1 MIIGCKYNPEKS
13 NYSPPDVNWTSSDEM
28 PSFEVC
34 NDLVNESERKS
45 CFNTKIINLI
55 YSNLSFEKIRVNNK
69 INDKTYMIKNI
80 SFSMLGLHNIQNA
93 LASISLLINEKGKI
107 SLIGIKNEDKL
118 VNKIPELETL
128 IGNSLEKIPS
138 LYPATKTNMGIPVS
152 SKFSLP
158 LIIKSN

>member
-1 MIIGCKYNPEKS
+1 MKIIKLLFIIFLIIGCKYNPEKS

-55 YSNLSFEKIRVNNK
+55 YSNLSFEKVRVKNK
-69 INDKTYMIKNI
+69 INDTLI
-80 SFSMLGLHNIQNA
+80 
-93 LASISLLINEKGKI
+93 ISLLINEKGKI

-118 VNKIPELETL
+118 VNKIPELKTL

>member
-1 MIIGCKYNPEKS
+1 MKIIKLLFIIFLIIGCKYNPEKS

-55 YSNLSFEKIRVNNK
+55 YSNLSFEKIKVNNK
-69 INDKTYMIKNI
+69 INDTLI
-80 SFSMLGLHNIQNA
+80 
-93 LASISLLINEKGKI
+93 ISLLINEKGKI

-118 VNKIPELETL
+118 VNKIPELKTL

>member
-1 MIIGCKYNPEKS
+1 MKIIKLLFIIFLIIGCKYNPEKS
-13 NYSPPDVNWTSSDEM
+13 NYSPPDVNWTNSDEM
-28 PSFEVC
+28 PSLEVC

-45 CFNTKIINLI
+45 CFNSKIINLI
-55 YSNLSFEKIRVNNK
+55 YSNLSFEKVRVKNK
-69 INDKTYMIKNI
+69 INDTLI
-80 SFSMLGLHNIQNA
+80 
-93 LASISLLINEKGKI
+93 ISLLINEKGKI

-118 VNKIPELETL
+118 VNKIPELKTL

>member
-1 MIIGCKYNPEKS
+1 MKIIKLLFIIFLIIGCKYNPEKS

-34 NDLVNESERKS
+34 NVLVNESERKS

-69 INDKTYMIKNI
+69 INDTLI
-80 SFSMLGLHNIQNA
+80 
-93 LASISLLINEKGKI
+93 ISLLINEKGKI

-118 VNKIPELETL
+118 VNKIPELKTL

>member
-1 MIIGCKYNPEKS
+1 MKIIKLLFFIFLIIGCKYNPEKS
-13 NYSPPDVNWTSSDEM
+13 NYSPPDVNWTNSDEM
-28 PSFEVC
+28 PSLEIC

-69 INDKTYMIKNI
+69 INDTLI
-80 SFSMLGLHNIQNA
+80 
-93 LASISLLINEKGKI
+93 ISLLINEKGKI

-118 VNKIPELETL
+118 VNKIPELKIL

>member
-1 MIIGCKYNPEKS
+1 MKIIKLLFIIFLIIGCKYNPEKS

-69 INDKTYMIKNI
+69 INDTLI
-80 SFSMLGLHNIQNA
+80 
-93 LASISLLINEKGKI
+93 ISLLINEKGKI

-118 VNKIPELETL
+118 VNKIPELKTL
-128 IGNSLEKIPS
+128 IGNSLEKIPT
-138 LYPATKTNMGIPVS
+138 LYPATKTNIGIPVS

>member
-1 MIIGCKYNPEKS
+1 MKIIKLLFIIFLIIGCKYNPEKS

-34 NDLVNESERKS
+34 NDLVNESERKN

-69 INDKTYMIKNI
+69 INDTLI
-80 SFSMLGLHNIQNA
+80 
-93 LASISLLINEKGKI
+93 ISLLINEKGKI

-118 VNKIPELETL
+118 VNKIPELKIL

>member
-1 MIIGCKYNPEKS
+1 MKIIKLLFIIFLIIGCKYNPEKS

-69 INDKTYMIKNI
+69 INDTLI
-80 SFSMLGLHNIQNA
+80 
-93 LASISLLINEKGKI
+93 ISLLINEKGKL

-118 VNKIPELETL
+118 VNKIPELKTL

>member
-1 MIIGCKYNPEKS
+1 VKIIKLLFIIFLIIGCKYNPEKS

-45 CFNTKIINLI
+45 CFNTKILNLI
-55 YSNLSFEKIRVNNK
+55 YSNLSLEKVIVNNK
-69 INDKTYMIKNI
+69 INDTLII
-80 SFSMLGLHNIQNA
+80 SI
-93 LASISLLINEKGKI
+93 LINEKGKI

-118 VNKIPELETL
+118 VNKIPELKTL

>member
-1 MIIGCKYNPEKS
+1 MKIIKLLFIIFLIIGCKYNPEKS

-28 PSFEVC
+28 PSLEVC
-34 NDLVNESERKS
+34 NDLVNENERKS

-69 INDKTYMIKNI
+69 INDTLI
-80 SFSMLGLHNIQNA
+80 
-93 LASISLLINEKGKI
+93 ISLLINEKGKI

-118 VNKIPELETL
+118 VNKIPELKIL

>member
-1 MIIGCKYNPEKS
+1 MKIIKLLFIIFLIIGCKYNPEKS

-55 YSNLSFEKIRVNNK
+55 YSNLSFEKVRVKNK
-69 INDKTYMIKNI
+69 INDTLI
-80 SFSMLGLHNIQNA
+80 
-93 LASISLLINEKGKI
+93 ISLLINEKGKI

>member
-1 MIIGCKYNPEKS
+1 VKIIKLLFIIFLIIGCKYNPEKS

-34 NDLVNESERKS
+34 NVLVNESERKS

-69 INDKTYMIKNI
+69 INDTLI
-80 SFSMLGLHNIQNA
+80 
-93 LASISLLINEKGKI
+93 ISLLINEKGKI

-118 VNKIPELETL
+118 VNKIPELKTL

>member
-1 MIIGCKYNPEKS
+1 MKIIKLLFIIFLIIGCKYNPEKS

-55 YSNLSFEKIRVNNK
+55 YSNLSFEKIRVNKK
-69 INDKTYMIKNI
+69 INDTLI
-80 SFSMLGLHNIQNA
+80 
-93 LASISLLINEKGKI
+93 ISLLINEKGKL

-118 VNKIPELETL
+118 VNKIPELKTL

>member
-1 MIIGCKYNPEKS
+1 VKIIKLLFIIFLIIGCKYNPEKS

-69 INDKTYMIKNI
+69 INDTLI
-80 SFSMLGLHNIQNA
+80 
-93 LASISLLINEKGKI
+93 ISLLINEKGKI
-107 SLIGIKNEDKL
+107 SLIGIKNEYKL
-118 VNKIPELETL
+118 VNKIPELKTL